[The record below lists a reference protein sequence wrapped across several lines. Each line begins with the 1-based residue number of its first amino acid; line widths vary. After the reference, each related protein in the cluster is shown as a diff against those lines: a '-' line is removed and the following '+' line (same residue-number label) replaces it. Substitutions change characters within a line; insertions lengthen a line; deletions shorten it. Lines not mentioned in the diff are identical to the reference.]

1 MDGFLL
7 INKPKNITSFGLC
20 NKIKKK
26 LNIDKIGHNGTLDPN
41 AEGLMLIGINKAT
54 KLLKLFDN
62 DTKEYIAKI
71 IFGYDSDTLDM
82 DSKNIKEIKSDIN
95 IEDIPLAL
103 NELKLQDKQIPPLTS
118 AIKINGKKLYQYQR
132 ENIDIEIS
140 ERNVKLYDYE
150 LINSYYVDDHL
161 EIEIRLVVSKGYYI
175 RSFARD
181 LGELLNTCAIVHELK
196 RTKIGKFNIIDS
208 KDLDNINTND
218 IIPIKSFLDL
228 PIVEVKDYLYNMVL
242 NGITLDERQTN
253 IDGAFYVKCNC
264 DIIAIYEKKED
275 NKYKPIIIFK

>member
-41 AEGLMLIGINKAT
+41 AEGLMLIGVNRAT

-62 DTKEYIAKI
+62 DTKEYVAKI

-95 IEDIPLAL
+95 IKDIPFAL
-103 NELKLQDKQIPPLTS
+103 NKLKLQDTQIPPLTS

-132 ENIDIEIS
+132 ENIDIEVI

-150 LINSYYVDDHL
+150 LINSYYINDHL
-161 EIEIRLVVSKGYYI
+161 EIEIRLKVSKGYYI
-175 RSFARD
+175 RSFAHD
-181 LGELLNTCAIVHELK
+181 LGKLLNSPAIVHELK

-208 KDLDNINTND
+208 KDLDNININD
-218 IIPIKSFLDL
+218 IIPIEDFLDL
-228 PIVEVKDYLYNMVL
+228 PIVEVKDYLYNMIL